1 MVYRQKLVFAVAV
14 CLLSVLG
21 SNGVYAEESFIKTKS
36 MISKSLA
43 EPVDKIIRIMIYV
56 DTQLLSEENIKR
68 TEASGNYEAIAVL
81 HRSLSDRELIYA
93 QINQG
98 RFEEA
103 YTAMRTIV
111 NRIKASTKLAWANEH
126 MFKTAYDQIDS
137 EYRTGGAAYF
147 KRAQQSALA
156 LSDIF

>member
-1 MVYRQKLVFAVAV
+1 MVYRQKLVFAVAI

-21 SNGVYAEESFIKTKS
+21 SNGVYAEESFTKSKS

-43 EPVDKIIRIMIYV
+43 EPVDKIIQIMIYV
-56 DTQLLSEENIKR
+56 DTQLLNEESIKR

-81 HRSLSDRELIYA
+81 HRSLSDRELIDT

-103 YTAMRTIV
+103 YSAMRAIV
-111 NRIKASTKLAWANEH
+111 KRIKASTKLAWANEH
-126 MFKTAYDQIDS
+126 MFKSAYDQIDS
-137 EYRTGGAAYF
+137 EHRTGATYF
-147 KRAQQSALA
+147 KRAQQNALA